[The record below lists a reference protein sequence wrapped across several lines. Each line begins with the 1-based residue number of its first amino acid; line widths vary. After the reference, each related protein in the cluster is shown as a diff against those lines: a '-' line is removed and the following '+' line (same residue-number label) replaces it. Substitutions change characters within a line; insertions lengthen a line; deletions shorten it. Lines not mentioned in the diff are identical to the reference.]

1 MSEMSMSET
10 SARETSMSELSTTGP
25 ASAGPGSDGPG
36 SAGPGSAGQSAG
48 RPGQGG
54 TAWRAGELPAGRYGL
69 RGVIQMEW
77 IKLRSLRS
85 TWWITAVVVV
95 SMIGLA
101 ILVLRTYPAHWA
113 HMSAADRASFDP
125 TDDGYVGLG
134 VAQLAV
140 AILGILAATGEYSSG
155 MIRSTLVAVPRR
167 GLVLAAKAVVIGLVT
182 LVLGEVLAF
191 AAFLSGQSVLHSP
204 APHAALGQPGV
215 LRAVVMAGAYLP
227 LTALIGLGIGAMVRH
242 AAVGISA
249 AVTAMFVLP
258 VVLLALPESVQH
270 PVLRYLPVAIAEN
283 SLTAV
288 KAVPYSLS
296 PWAGLAV
303 LVLYAAVALGA
314 AGVLLARRDA

>member
-1 MSEMSMSET
+1 MSDMSMRET
-10 SARETSMSELSTTGP
+10 RAREMTMSELSTDELGTGKT
-25 ASAGPGSDGPG
+25 AAGA
-36 SAGPGSAGQSAG
+36 AG
-48 RPGQGG
+48 
-54 TAWRAGELPAGRYGL
+54 WRAGELPAGRYGL

-85 TWWITAVVVV
+85 TWWITAIAVI

-101 ILVLRTYPAHWA
+101 IVVLRAYPGHWA

-125 TDDGYVGLG
+125 TNAGLAGLG
-134 VAQLAV
+134 VAQLAA

-167 GLVLAAKAVVIGLVT
+167 GRVLAAKAVVVGLVT

-191 AAFLSGQSVLHSP
+191 AAFWAGQAVLHSP

-215 LRAVVMAGAYLP
+215 LRAVLMGGAYLP
-227 LTALIGLGIGAMVRH
+227 LIALTGLGIGTLVRH

-249 AVTAMFVLP
+249 AVAAIFVLP
-258 VVLLALPESVQH
+258 VVLLALPESIQHAVQ
-270 PVLRYLPVAIAEN
+270 RYLPMVIAEN

-288 KAVPYSLS
+288 KAEQYALS
-296 PWAGLAV
+296 PWAGLAM
-303 LVLYAAVALGA
+303 LVLYAAAVLGA
-314 AGVLLARRDA
+314 AALLLARRDA